1 MAGGQT
7 VKTWMKGLWVLCLCS
22 ISGVA
27 ATADL
32 LYVKGYVEL
41 LAEDGSVKKSG
52 KPGDEIDYGES
63 IRVGKDSRALVKS
76 SDGMASVLGANSE
89 MRIKEAGFFDHL
101 RGAAYYVLS
110 KIPSAAQS
118 RGNNYGVNT
127 TVATLGIRG
136 TRFLVD
142 LNGDEGQV
150 ALTEGLINVSA
161 NEGKSF
167 SIESYPDDMTFQ
179 EFQAAQKDLFDSFQK
194 DDFKAYQESQKK
206 AFERFKQEFFI
217 QPNQSVSFDGESV
230 SYQSINEETAA
241 LISELES
248 ILKQVE
254 DDMAEN
260 SQNE

>member
-1 MAGGQT
+1 M
-7 VKTWMKGLWVLCLCS
+7 KTWMKGLWLLCLCS
-22 ISGVA
+22 VSGFTVA
-27 ATADL
+27 ADL

-41 LAEDGSVKKSG
+41 LAEDGSVKKAG
-52 KPGDEIDYGES
+52 KIGDEIDYGES
-63 IRVGKDSRALVKS
+63 IRVGEDSRALVKN
-76 SDGMASVLGANSE
+76 SDGLASVLGANSE

-110 KIPSAAQS
+110 KIPSAAES
-118 RGNNYGVNT
+118 RGRNYGVNT

-142 LNGDEGQV
+142 LDGDAGQV

-167 SIESYPDDMTFQ
+167 SIADYPDDMTFQ

-206 AFERFKQEFFI
+206 AFERFKKEFFI

-230 SYQSINEETAA
+230 SYQSIDDKTAA

-254 DDMAEN
+254 KEMAASPEG
-260 SQNE
+260 E